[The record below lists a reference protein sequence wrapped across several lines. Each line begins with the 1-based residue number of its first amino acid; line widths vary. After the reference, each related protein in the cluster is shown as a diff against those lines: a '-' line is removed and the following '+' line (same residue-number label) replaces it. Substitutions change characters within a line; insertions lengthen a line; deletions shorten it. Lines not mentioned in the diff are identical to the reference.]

1 MALYELDGQS
11 PELPANQSC
20 FVADSA
26 ALVGRVRLHPD
37 ASVWFGVVARG
48 DNEWI
53 DIGPGANVQDNSVL
67 HTDPGFPLVIGAG
80 CTIGHNVILH
90 GCTIG
95 DRSLIGMG
103 AVIMNGAKIGRD
115 CIVGA
120 GAIITEGKE
129 FPDRSL
135 IVGAPAKLVRAL
147 DDKMVDFLPVS
158 AGRYIDNG
166 RRYAKGLR
174 RIG

>member
-11 PELPANQSC
+11 PELPDQC

-26 ALVGRVRLHPD
+26 ALVGRVRLHRD
-37 ASVWFGVVARG
+37 ASIWFGVVARG

-53 DIGPGANVQDNSVL
+53 EIGEGANVQDNCVM
-67 HTDPGFPLVIGAG
+67 HTDPGFPLSVGAR

-90 GCTIG
+90 GCSIG
-95 DRSLIGMG
+95 ERSLIGMG
-103 AVIMNGAKIGRD
+103 AVLMNGVRIGRD

-120 GAIITEGKE
+120 GAIVTEGKE

-135 IVGAPAKLVRAL
+135 IIGAPAKLVRSL
-147 DDKMVDFLPVS
+147 DDKAVNFLPVS
-158 AGRYIDNG
+158 AQVYIDNG
-166 RRYAKGLR
+166 RRYAKGVR